1 MKDFKQTGT
10 GYYNPNSCDLS
21 DFKKVIDQTVL
32 PTDVPNA
39 AEIEKNVPIYDMNV
53 LSSSLHDP
61 MQKNSLMTEWA
72 WVLKENAGA
81 IVLRNAYSD
90 TSVIDQAT
98 KIYEEIIKRKS

>member
-39 AEIEKNVPIYDMNV
+39 AEIEKNVPNYDMNV
-53 LSSSLHDP
+53 
-61 MQKNSLMTEWA
+61 
-72 WVLKENAGA
+72 
-81 IVLRNAYSD
+81 
-90 TSVIDQAT
+90 
-98 KIYEEIIKRKS
+98 

>member
-21 DFKKVIDQTVL
+21 DFKKVIDQTVS

-39 AEIEKNVPIYDMNV
+39 AEIEKNVPIYDVNV
-53 LSSSLHDP
+53 LSAYLHDP
-61 MQKNSLMTEWA
+61 IQKNNLMAEWA

-81 IVLRNAYSD
+81 IVLRNAYSNTCLLY
-90 TSVIDQAT
+90 TSPSPRD
-98 KIYEEIIKRKS
+98 